1 MYSINVGISHPV
13 GGYTRLSS
21 ISTPNHKYD
30 DEVRI
35 SQKYDTRFCKC
46 ITQ

>member
-1 MYSINVGISHPV
+1 MYSINVGSSHPV

-30 DEVRI
+30 EVRI
-35 SQKYDTRFCKC
+35 SQKYDTRFYKC